1 MKLRYFSGF
10 AGIGGFDQG
19 ITQVLPE
26 AKCVGYSEVDK
37 YAIKIYEKHFPDRIN
52 YGDIRRI
59 NAGTL
64 PDFDMFC
71 GGFPCQDL
79 SIAGKRAGLCG
90 ARSGL
95 FFEIIRIIR
104 EKQPR
109 IVFLENVKGLFS
121 SNGGWDFARI
131 LVELDESGYDVEWQ
145 CLNSK
150 NFGVPQ
156 NRERVFII
164 GHLRGKPWKPVFP
177 IETEPKTV
185 QETRNGNYL
194 CAGTLSIRNQSGQAQ
209 WDGSTT
215 LIATGVNNPSRGME
229 PRNDNLASTLKPQ
242 SGSQCPTV
250 LIQSHH
256 PRCGN
261 PKNGGTGELSSSEY
275 SYSLDSIPHLVKYP
289 ELANCVD
296 VDGYLRTGARPRDEN
311 DKPQLLPIGYRRIRR
326 LTPLECERLQGY
338 PDGWTEGLS
347 DTQRYK
353 CLGNAVTVN
362 VIDAIVRRMHETEY
376 RPK

>member
-1 MKLRYFSGF
+1 MKLQYFSGF
-10 AGIGGFDQG
+10 AGIGGFDRG
-19 ITQVLPE
+19 IEKAIPD
-26 AKCVGYSEVDK
+26 AINVGFSEVDK

-59 NAGTL
+59 DTRAL

-109 IVFLENVKGLFS
+109 LVFLENVKGLFN
-121 SNGGWDFARI
+121 SNNGWDFARI
-131 LVELDESGYDVEWQ
+131 LLELDESGYDVEWQ

-164 GHLRGKPWKPVFP
+164 GHLGGEPKQKIFP
-177 IETEPKTV
+177 IGENDKIFVTPDRAERRQPQTP
-185 QETRNGNYL
+185 
-194 CAGTLSIRNQSGQAQ
+194 I
-209 WDGSTT
+209 STT
-215 LIATGVNNPSRGME
+215 LSGKCRASDTFIRCLTGGGH
-229 PRNDNLASTLKPQ
+229 
-242 SGSQCPTV
+242 SGGA
-250 LIQSHH
+250 H
-256 PRCGN
+256 
-261 PKNGGTGELSSSEY
+261 SSMTM
-275 SYSLDSIPHLVKYP
+275 I
-289 ELANCVD
+289 CVD
-296 VDGYLRTGARPRDEN
+296 GNGRIDDRITGTLTNRYYKGCESYGSSPFILNVPHGFNNGFKKPYPNLRAEGDSAHNELLISP
-311 DKPQLLPIGYRRIRR
+311 DKAIRR

-338 PDGWTEGLS
+338 PDGWTAGIS
-347 DTQRYK
+347 DSQRYK
-353 CLGNAVTVN
+353 CLGNTVTVN
-362 VIDAIVRRMHETEY
+362 VIEAIAKRLA
-376 RPK
+376 